1 MIQPTKQVPLVAPS
15 DGRGVV
21 RGNPTAESR
30 LDPLTGNWT
39 IFSPQRTGRPDE
51 FVDSDV
57 RADSKLEC
65 PFCPG
70 NEEATPDPVWSGRIS
85 TEDSGFEI
93 SQPGQEI
100 SNADWSV
107 RVVPN
112 KFPAVNE
119 IETASPKR
127 VDANLFQRS
136 GIGGGHEVIIESRQH
151 VESLTE
157 LDLAELSLVFL
168 AYRDRLQYWRS
179 MSGISYLSVFKNVGG
194 RAGASLSHSHSQLIA
209 TNRLPAQIKDS
220 IDLMSRHRAA
230 TGCCLMCDLVRGEL
244 KSKQRIIWADNAL
257 VAFCPFASH
266 LPMQVRVTTQEH
278 EDCFENLDNCQLES
292 ISRLVG
298 RVVSWLEKLRPGT
311 AYNYCLHTRPPAM
324 DDTHESFHWWI
335 DIFPRMTQV
344 AGFEWSSQCMINPI
358 LPEDSASK
366 LGACARA
373 EDPRYL

>member
-1 MIQPTKQVPLVAPS
+1 MIQPTKQVPLVSPN

-70 NEEATPDPVWSGRIS
+70 NEQATPDAVWSGRIS
-85 TEDSGFEI
+85 PQDSGFEI
-93 SQPGQEI
+93 SQPGQEFAN
-100 SNADWSV
+100 SNWSV

-157 LDLAELSLVFL
+157 LDLAELSLVFF
-168 AYRDRLQYWRS
+168 AYRDRLQFWRS
-179 MSGISYLSVFKNVGG
+179 ISGISYLSVFKNVGG

-209 TNRLPAQIKDS
+209 TNRLPAQVKDS
-220 IDLMSRHRAA
+220 IDLMRRHRAA

-244 KSKQRIIWADNAL
+244 KSKQRVIWADNAL

-266 LPMQVRVTTQEH
+266 LPMQVRVTTQDH
-278 EDCFENLDNCQLES
+278 EDCFENLDNCRLES

-311 AYNYCLHTRPPAM
+311 AYNYCLHTRPPTM
-324 DDTHESFHWWI
+324 DETHESFHWWI

>member
-1 MIQPTKQVPLVAPS
+1 
-15 DGRGVV
+15 
-21 RGNPTAESR
+21 
-30 LDPLTGNWT
+30 
-39 IFSPQRTGRPDE
+39 
-51 FVDSDV
+51 
-57 RADSKLEC
+57 
-65 PFCPG
+65 
-70 NEEATPDPVWSGRIS
+70 
-85 TEDSGFEI
+85 
-93 SQPGQEI
+93 
-100 SNADWSV
+100 
-107 RVVPN
+107 
-112 KFPAVNE
+112 
-119 IETASPKR
+119 
-127 VDANLFQRS
+127 
-136 GIGGGHEVIIESRQH
+136 
-151 VESLTE
+151 
-157 LDLAELSLVFL
+157 
-168 AYRDRLQYWRS
+168 
-179 MSGISYLSVFKNVGG
+179 
-194 RAGASLSHSHSQLIA
+194 LSHSHSQLIA